1 MQCPSLASKMTTIP
15 TEALAATWYTHGDD
29 AKIEHKPV
37 KQPKD
42 LAPGEV
48 SICAGSFGEA
58 HH

>member
-1 MQCPSLASKMTTIP
+1 MTTIP